1 MKDVTPRPPRHR
13 SPLLSGVLLMAAG
26 IGLLMINL
34 GYGIP
39 PAVWDY
45 WPLVLVGLGLVGL
58 AAPSRHLNRSG
69 AVWLIAVGTY
79 CEISTLQL
87 FGLTWASAW
96 PIFVIAA
103 GLSMIFRLDARAGE
117 GCRGEGRGGKGKGD
131 DKVLHEA

>member
-26 IGLLMINL
+26 VALLMINL

-39 PAVWDY
+39 PVVWDY
-45 WPLVLVGLGLVGL
+45 WPLVFIGLGFVGLV
-58 AAPSRHLNRSG
+58 APSRHLNRSS
-69 AVWLIAVGTY
+69 AVWLMAVGVY

-87 FGLTWASAW
+87 FGLAWTSAW

-103 GLSMIFRLDARAGE
+103 GMSTLFRR
-117 GCRGEGRGGKGKGD
+117 D